1 MNCEAAQPL
10 LDALVDGELDP
21 NHTAELEEHIAGC
34 LNCSAAWQHL
44 VSLRAAMRENAPYY
58 EAPAAVAERIR
69 NTLRGVGEP
78 QPKAFQPY
86 WRWAALAACLLLAVS
101 FGFNLF
107 MLRTRPQPA
116 MPDTTVEQAVSSHI
130 RALLSNRLVDV
141 PSSDRHTVKPW
152 FNGKTSFSPAVKD
165 LASQGFPLLGGR
177 LDYVSDRTVAA
188 LVYQRRKHVIDMFIW
203 PDDSHSTK
211 YAPEQ
216 TVNGYNIV
224 RWTTAGMTYCLVSD
238 LNMDELR
245 TFKQIFSK

>member
-1 MNCEAAQPL
+1 MNCEAAQTL
-10 LDALVDGELDP
+10 LDAHVDGELDA

-58 EAPAAVAERIR
+58 EAPAALAERIR
-69 NTLRGVGEP
+69 NTLHGASE
-78 QPKAFQPY
+78 PKAFQPH

-107 MLRTRPQPA
+107 MLRTRPQA
-116 MPDTTVEQAVSSHI
+116 TTPDTTVEQAVSSHI
-130 RALLSNRLVDV
+130 RALLGNRLVDV

-165 LASQGFPLLGGR
+165 LSSQGFPLLGGR

-203 PDDSHSTK
+203 PEDGRNTK

-224 RWTTAGMTYCLVSD
+224 RWTTGGMAYCVVSD
-238 LNMDELR
+238 LNTDELR
-245 TFKQIFSK
+245 AFKRIFSE